1 MGALVVFDL
10 DGVLIDS
17 EEANVEAFS
26 QGLQA
31 LGLQRP
37 PASDVASLIGLSA
50 SEMLARLGC
59 PEDRIADVFGDV
71 VKPYYLENLHRLAR
85 PMPDAAEVLEELRKR
100 GHRLVACTSGD
111 RSTQEKALQQI
122 GLLDYLE
129 AMQTPDDSEFRK
141 PQVEYLKELLQ
152 RVGYKGKVIHVE
164 DSQVG
169 LQMGLDFGATTVFA
183 EYGYGSPGPWQP
195 HYRITALNQ
204 LLEVVQ

>member
-1 MGALVVFDL
+1 MVVFDL

-26 QGLQA
+26 QGLQSI
-31 LGLQRP
+31 GLKRP
-37 PASDVASLIGLSA
+37 AASEVSSLIGLSA

-59 PEDRIADVFGDV
+59 PEERVADVFQDV

-85 PMPDAAEVLEELRKR
+85 PMAGAMEVLQELRSR
-100 GHRLVACTSGD
+100 SHRLVACTSGD
-111 RSTQEKALQQI
+111 RNTQEKALRQI
-122 GLLDYLE
+122 DLWQFLE
-129 AMQTPDDSEFRK
+129 AMQTPDDSQFRK

-152 RVGYKGKVIHVE
+152 RVGYKGRVIHVE

-183 EYGYGSPGPWQP
+183 NYGYGSPGPWQP
-195 HYRITALNQ
+195 HYRIDQLSQ
-204 LLEVVQ
+204 LLGVVE